1 MMAVLTKT
9 VVAPRLRCDGGIIEM
24 FCTLLSMTVNA
35 ATWLSRRVLTQ
46 CWHCVGCVKIGRCAC
61 FIHKHKSLGDPTP
74 ESRVVRRALVTLAD
88 GDGPSSGTSTAALC
102 VDALAKQ
109 LH

>member
-1 MMAVLTKT
+1 MA
-9 VVAPRLRCDGGIIEM
+9 
-24 FCTLLSMTVNA
+24 MTVLPGDA
-35 ATWLSRRVLTQ
+35 ES
-46 CWHCVGCVKIGRCAC
+46 AC
-61 FIHKHKSLGDPTP
+61 FIHKHKSLGDILRLP

-102 VDALAKQ
+102 VDAPAKQ

>member
-1 MMAVLTKT
+1 MKVLPGD
-9 VVAPRLRCDGGIIEM
+9 AE
-24 FCTLLSMTVNA
+24 
-35 ATWLSRRVLTQ
+35 
-46 CWHCVGCVKIGRCAC
+46 CAC
-61 FIHKHKSLGDPTP
+61 FIHKHKSLGDIL
-74 ESRVVRRALVTLAD
+74 RMLVTLAD

>member
-1 MMAVLTKT
+1 MKVLPGD
-9 VVAPRLRCDGGIIEM
+9 AE
-24 FCTLLSMTVNA
+24 
-35 ATWLSRRVLTQ
+35 
-46 CWHCVGCVKIGRCAC
+46 CAC
-61 FIHKHKSLGDPTP
+61 FIHKHKSLGDIL
-74 ESRVVRRALVTLAD
+74 RMLVTLADGD